1 MNYDSNMIIR
11 KRKVS
16 EYSTLSTQEKA
27 SKSKRKKE
35 RDQAENEMT
44 NKDSKK
50 HALLHYGL
58 HAVDEETSS
67 FDKSDVEPATDYQSQ
82 AECGS
87 SRSDS
92 DDQMRVEPI
101 RDSPTVQTMD
111 KSSNTDSRSER
122 REEDDVREEQS
133 LFTARKSFTSES
145 EKGQSV
151 GVPPRQK
158 KSKSKAKKRKVS
170 EDDSTLSKRKQ
181 EKISKN
187 KRKKERC
194 QGEDEMVTKDT
205 KQNKKKKWKKE
216 RKASYYHIVVP
227 AGTDVINANG
237 NVNDNGNAHEEVV
250 DEHTVAAM
258 ELVEEQSITEI
269 DGNVTSLE
277 RRPALHS
284 PPPVKSKTKC
294 NQAYESKFDEKWNRR
309 FVELVEY
316 KQKNGHC
323 NCPNMNGSLGYWVKK
338 QRALFKS
345 KKLKADRNEKLV
357 GIGFVFEDVKF
368 AMENIKWNTRF
379 VELEKYK
386 EKNGH
391 CNCPTKNGSLGSW
404 ITKQRKLFKSNK
416 LKEDRHE
423 KLVEI
428 GFIFEEVTALELK
441 EKLDQQWQDMYQKLL
456 EHKET
461 KGHCFDLPQTLPLGR
476 WLSQQSRLYR
486 NGNLRED
493 RAEKLLSVGFDD
505 KKGLKKGGTVD
516 VRDASSGQP
525 RRKKRKV
532 DDLDNDLAAITH
544 DEGEK
549 GIDDINDNGDVN
561 DNVNAHEEIVEEHAV
576 AATELVEVEIKEGQ
590 K

>member
-27 SKSKRKKE
+27 LKSKRKKE

-133 LFTARKSFTSES
+133 LFTTRKSFTSES

-284 PPPVKSKTKC
+284 PPP
-294 NQAYESKFDEKWNRR
+294 
-309 FVELVEY
+309 
-316 KQKNGHC
+316 
-323 NCPNMNGSLGYWVKK
+323 
-338 QRALFKS
+338 
-345 KKLKADRNEKLV
+345 
-357 GIGFVFEDVKF
+357 DVKF

-476 WLSQQSRLYR
+476 WLTWQRQIYR
-486 NGNLRED
+486 NGKLRED

-505 KKGLKKGGTVD
+505 KHGLKKGGTVG
-516 VRDASSGQP
+516 VRDATSGQP
-525 RRKKRKV
+525 PRKKRKV
-532 DDLDNDLAAITH
+532 LALDNDLAAITH

-549 GIDDINDNGDVN
+549 
-561 DNVNAHEEIVEEHAV
+561 
-576 AATELVEVEIKEGQ
+576 
-590 K
+590 